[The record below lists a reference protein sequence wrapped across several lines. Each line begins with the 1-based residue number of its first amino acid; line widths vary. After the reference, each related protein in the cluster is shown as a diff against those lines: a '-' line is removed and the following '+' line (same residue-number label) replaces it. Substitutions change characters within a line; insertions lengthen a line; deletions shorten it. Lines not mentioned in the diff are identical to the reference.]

1 MFYSYQNLVK
11 VSTQGQGHIQGHPRS
26 FSTKIYS
33 STNNMRWRHK
43 LVIWININRCLKCKH
58 RFYILGHVE
67 PLGAKM
73 LKFNCQ
79 FFAFPINPFPVYFVG
94 DKLMCSKPLKLIVH
108 FVCIGLVNTFLTSL
122 FWCSSLSHE
131 RNQCINRDRTKSI
144 LLWWF
149 TDCL

>member
-26 FSTKIYS
+26 FSTEKIYS

-43 LVIWININRCLKCKH
+43 LIIWININQCLKCKH
-58 RFYILGHVE
+58 RFYIQGHIE
-67 PLGAKM
+67 PVGAKKCWNFIVKS
-73 LKFNCQ
+73 LLS
-79 FFAFPINPFPVYFVG
+79 FPINSFPQ
-94 DKLMCSKPLKLIVH
+94 PLKLIVH
-108 FVCIGLVNTFLTSL
+108 YVCIGLAYTFLTSL

-131 RNQCINRDRTKSI
+131 KNQCINCDRTKSI

-149 TDCL
+149 IDCL